1 LALDGKVGS
10 VPDWYM
16 LIRAARYLN
25 VAPWDLMEQPSIW
38 MYWAL
43 QAESAEDEAQGIKA
57 KHNRK

>member
-1 LALDGKVGS
+1 
-10 VPDWYM
+10 M